1 MDMLSISFTYFKE
14 AAGIK
19 KDIGLSNLRNHQIVV
34 ASFEEKG
41 SYTRQAIRRGE
52 WIFLYLSL
60 S

>member
-1 MDMLSISFTYFKE
+1 MDMLSKSFTYFKE

-19 KDIGLSNLRNHQIVV
+19 KDIGLSNLRNHRIVV

-52 WIFLYLSL
+52 WIFLCKSM